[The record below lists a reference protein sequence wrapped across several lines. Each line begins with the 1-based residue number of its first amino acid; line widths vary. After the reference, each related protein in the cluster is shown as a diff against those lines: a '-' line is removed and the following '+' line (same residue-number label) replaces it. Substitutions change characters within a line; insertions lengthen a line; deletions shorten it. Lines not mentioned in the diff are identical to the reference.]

1 MAEASHAGPV
11 MTKTGGGKEHR
22 ARVAGATHRQKKLD
36 NKLVPPSVVN
46 PVRAVDEID
55 AWKTTD
61 GKGFKYPVAAQHAG
75 RWTRPDPRDT
85 DMKIREELVQQN
97 TVVPGATPWGQLSVG
112 PEVID
117 YLKDKK
123 EQEAYLN
130 EIKLAEYLEDGSNPM
145 TIDYLRE
152 IYPEF
157 RSVPEEYHRT
167 QLAVQE
173 ALRTILRDGKIRGRD
188 DNALIAK
195 IIRDDF
201 VIPVFPAWDPNGVFL
216 GGMEPFNRLTEGYQD
231 GTFQS
236 ETMG

>member
-1 MAEASHAGPV
+1 
-11 MTKTGGGKEHR
+11 MT
-22 ARVAGATHRQKKLD
+22 
-36 NKLVPPSVVN
+36 
-46 PVRAVDEID
+46 
-55 AWKTTD
+55 
-61 GKGFKYPVAAQHAG
+61 
-75 RWTRPDPRDT
+75 
-85 DMKIREELVQQN
+85 
-97 TVVPGATPWGQLSVG
+97 VG

-130 EIKLAEYLEDGSNPM
+130 EIKRAEYLEDGSNPM

-216 GGMEPFNRLTEGYQD
+216 GSIDPFIRLSQKGMNLGLFNPRQWGNGEESYDEGNQFTNKKIQQIKRLILRRVYPGLRKAKDAEIDFLMKRFSSRHFKTHRQ
-231 GTFQS
+231 
-236 ETMG
+236 